1 MKKFIGII
9 LAFFVVSYVNSQEVQ
24 KEMSSV
30 NEKKQY
36 YKNGKIKLHV
46 GLKNGVEH
54 GLYLKYFD
62 DGNLATSGIKINGK
76 KSGLW
81 KDFNRDG
88 EVVFAKQYLKDKLL
102 YELDNKDFF
111 FKLFKFS
118 NEFSISIPSYWETT
132 EFPDSNQLI
141 ISVKKKCNQD
151 VKFCP
156 TFSLTREIIDQRSFN
171 IDEHLKSM
179 EEQLSNRFK
188 GFRIIKQREYSAER
202 VIYYEKVYTGKYNDI
217 QIVGIST
224 WAIKKNYLYS
234 ITGFAINEKGNS
246 FLRYEGLFKDIIN
259 SLKIN

>member
-111 FKLFKFS
+111 F
-118 NEFSISIPSYWETT
+118 
-132 EFPDSNQLI
+132 
-141 ISVKKKCNQD
+141 
-151 VKFCP
+151 
-156 TFSLTREIIDQRSFN
+156 
-171 IDEHLKSM
+171 
-179 EEQLSNRFK
+179 
-188 GFRIIKQREYSAER
+188 
-202 VIYYEKVYTGKYNDI
+202 
-217 QIVGIST
+217 
-224 WAIKKNYLYS
+224 
-234 ITGFAINEKGNS
+234 
-246 FLRYEGLFKDIIN
+246 
-259 SLKIN
+259 